1 MQNHKLIE
9 EILDGLSQKQKKLPS
24 KLFYDEKGSKLFDMI
39 CELDE
44 YYPTRTEMKILSD
57 NIDEIANVFEE
68 NSLLIEFGSGSSTKT
83 RLLLDHI
90 KDLAGYVP
98 IDISQEHLNGSVERL
113 NSDYP
118 ELEIHPLAA
127 DYTQPLNLPQIHHQV
142 DHRITFFPGS
152 TIGNFTREQAR
163 EFLKIIAELCGA
175 NGGLLIGVDLHKDK
189 NILHAAYNDSQNVT
203 ADFNL
208 NMLQHLNNEFNFNF
222 ELENFEHDAFY
233 NEDEKR
239 IEMHLVSKKNQK
251 VNYDNCEYSFYNG
264 ETILTEYSYK
274 YTFDGFAEVA
284 SDFFNVE
291 KIWVDEKNLFSVQYL
306 SVK

>member
-1 MQNHKLIE
+1 MGNHKLLE
-9 EILDGLSQKQKKLPS
+9 EILNGLSQKQKFLPS

-44 YYPTRTEMKILSD
+44 YYPTRTEVEILAN
-57 NIDEIANVFEE
+57 NIDEIADVFEE

-98 IDISQEHLNGSVERL
+98 IDISQEHLNNSVEKL
-113 NSDYP
+113 SSDYP
-118 ELEIHPLAA
+118 GLEIHPLAA
-127 DYTQPLNLPQIHHQV
+127 DYTQPLNLPEIHHQV

-163 EFLKIIAELCGA
+163 EFLNIIADLCGQ
-175 NGGLLIGVDLHKDK
+175 NGGLLIGVDLHKNKD
-189 NILHAAYNDSQNVT
+189 ILNAAYNDSQNVT

-208 NMLQHLNNEFNFNF
+208 NMLSRLNNEFGFNFNIDK
-222 ELENFEHDAFY
+222 FEHKAFY
-233 NEDEKR
+233 NDDEKR
-239 IEMHLVSKKNQK
+239 IEMHLISNISQK
-251 VNYDNCEYSFYNG
+251 VNYDSCEYYFYNG

-274 YTFDGFAEVA
+274 YTFEDFAKVA
-284 SDFFNVE
+284 EDSFDVE
-291 KIWVDEKNLFSVQYL
+291 RIWVDEKKLFSVQYL